1 MLFRRTTPVIR
12 RRTALLAL
20 ATTATL
26 ALTACGGDGSLEAG
40 KSLDPDKLTIY
51 SAQHENLTQ
60 AWAKKFQEDTGVKVQ
75 IRYGSDSSMGAQIVQ
90 EGAKSP
96 ADVFLTENSPAM
108 TTVQNAGLLA
118 KVDDATI
125 AQVGKDYAPS
135 THEWVGIAAR
145 STVLVYNPSKIT
157 EAELPKSIMDLQDPK
172 WKGKWGAAAGGADF
186 QAIVSAIL
194 ETQGEAKTAAWLKG
208 LKDGAQIYQNNIAV
222 MKAVN
227 AGQVPVGIMYH
238 YYWYRDQALSKV
250 GSKNT
255 KLLYFRHQD
264 PGAFVSISGGAVLK
278 STKQG
283 VNAQKFLAFVTSKEG
298 QNMLAT
304 SDAKEYAVGNGVA
317 SDKALEPLDTL
328 EAPDVDPFKLNGPKV
343 IELMT
348 AAGIL

>member
-1 MLFRRTTPVIR
+1 MR
-12 RRTALLAL
+12 RRTALIALASTAALAL
-20 ATTATL
+20 AG
-26 ALTACGGDGSLEAG
+26 CGSSSLEAKG
-40 KSLDPDKLTIY
+40 SLDPDKLTIY

-60 AWAKKFQEDTGVKVQ
+60 AWAKAFQDKTGIKVQ
-75 IRYGSDSSMGAQIVQ
+75 IRYGSDSSMAAQIVQ
-90 EGAKSP
+90 EGDKSP

-108 TTVQNAGLLA
+108 TTVQNAGLLSPI
-118 KVDDATI
+118 DASTI
-125 AQVGKDYAPS
+125 AQVGPSYAPS
-135 THEWVGIAAR
+135 THQWVGIAAR

-157 EAELPKSIMDLQDPK
+157 ESELPASIMDLQDPK

-194 ETQGEAKTAAWLKG
+194 ETQGEAKTSAWLKG

-238 YYWYRDQALSKV
+238 YYWYRDQALTKA

-278 STKQG
+278 SSQHAA
-283 VNAQKFLAFVTSKEG
+283 NAQKFLAFVTSTQG
-298 QNMLAT
+298 QTMLAT
-304 SDAKEYAVGNGVA
+304 SDAKEYAVGKGVA
-317 SDKALEPLDTL
+317 SDPALEPLDSL
-328 EAPDVDPFKLNGPKV
+328 EAPAVDPYKLNGPKV

-348 AAGIL
+348 QAGIL

>member
-1 MLFRRTTPVIR
+1 M
-12 RRTALLAL
+12 
-20 ATTATL
+20 
-26 ALTACGGDGSLEAG
+26 ALTACGGGSSLEAG
-40 KSLDPDKLTIY
+40 KNLDPTKLTIY
-51 SAQHENLTQ
+51 SAQHQNLTE
-60 AWAKKFQEDTGVKVQ
+60 AWAKKFQEASGITVQ
-75 IRYGSDSSMGAQIVQ
+75 IRYGSDSSMAAQIVQ

-125 AQVGKDYAPS
+125 SQVGADYAPS
-135 THEWVGIAAR
+135 THQWVGIAAR
-145 STVLVYNPSKIT
+145 STVLVYNPSKISA
-157 EAELPKSIMDLQDPK
+157 AELPTSIMDLQDPK
-172 WKGKWGAAAGGADF
+172 WKGRWGAAAGGADF

-194 ETQGEAKTAAWLKG
+194 ETQGQDKTAAWLKG

-238 YYWYRDQALSKV
+238 YYWYRDQALTKA

-264 PGAFVSISGGAVLK
+264 PGAFVSVSGGAVLK
-278 STKQG
+278 SSKQAAK
-283 VNAQKFLAFVTSKEG
+283 AQKFLAFVTSKTG
-298 QNMLAT
+298 QTILAT
-304 SDAKEYAVGNGVA
+304 SDAKEYAVGKGVA
-317 SDKALEPLDTL
+317 SDKALEPLATL
-328 EAPDVDPFKLNGPKV
+328 DAPHVDPFTLNGPKV

-348 AAGIL
+348 QAGIL

>member
-1 MLFRRTTPVIR
+1 MR
-12 RRTALLAL
+12 RRTALIAL
-20 ATTATL
+20 ASLATL
-26 ALTACGGDGSLEAG
+26 ALTACGSGSLEAKG
-40 KSLDPDKLTIY
+40 KLDPGKLTIY

-60 AWAKKFQEDTGVKVQ
+60 AWAKAFQDKTGIKVQ

-90 EGAKSP
+90 EGDQSP

-118 KVDDATI
+118 PVDAATV
-125 AQVGKDYAPS
+125 AQVGKAFAPS

-145 STVLVYNPSKIT
+145 STVLVYNPGKIA
-157 EAELPKSIMDLQDPK
+157 EADLPKSIMDLEQPQ

-194 ETQGEAKTAAWLKG
+194 ETQGEARTKTWLAA

-238 YYWYRDQALSKV
+238 YYWYRDQALTKA
-250 GSKNT
+250 GSRNT
-255 KLLYFRHQD
+255 KLLYFRNHD

-278 STKQG
+278 SSKHAA
-283 VNAQKFLAFVTSKEG
+283 NAQKFLAFLTSPEG
-298 QNMLAT
+298 QKILAT

-317 SDKALEPLDTL
+317 SDPALEPLDTL
-328 EAPDVDPFKLNGPKV
+328 QAPAVDPYKLNGPKV

-348 AAGIL
+348 EAGIL

>member
-1 MLFRRTTPVIR
+1 MR

-26 ALTACGGDGSLEAG
+26 ALTACGDGSLEASG
-40 KSLDPDKLTIY
+40 DLDPDKLTIY

-60 AWAKKFQEDTGVKVQ
+60 AWAEKFKADTGVDVQ
-75 IRYGSDSSMGAQIVQ
+75 IRYGNDSSMGNQIVQ

-125 AQVGKDYAPS
+125 NQVGAEYAPS

-157 EAELPKSIMDLQDPK
+157 EAELPKSIIDLQDPK
-172 WKGKWGAAAGGADF
+172 WKDKWGAAAGGADF

-194 ETQGEAKTAAWLKG
+194 ATQGETKTAAWLKG
-208 LKDGAQIYQNNIAV
+208 LKDGAQVYQNNIAV

-238 YYWYRDQALSKV
+238 YYWYRDQALTKA

-264 PGAFVSISGGAVLK
+264 PGAFVSLSGGGVLK
-278 STKQG
+278 SSKHAA
-283 VNAQKFLAFVTSKEG
+283 NAQKFLAFVTSKEG
-298 QNMLAT
+298 QEMLAT

-317 SDKALEPLDTL
+317 SDKALEPLASL
-328 EAPDVDPFKLNGPKV
+328 EAPAVDPYTLNGPKV

-348 AAGIL
+348 KAGIL

>member
-1 MLFRRTTPVIR
+1 MR

-20 ATTATL
+20 ATTA
-26 ALTACGGDGSLEAG
+26 ALTLTGCGNGSLEAG
-40 KSLDPDKLTIY
+40 KNLDPDKLTIY
-51 SAQHENLTQ
+51 SAQHENLTE
-60 AWAKKFQEDTGVKVQ
+60 AWAKKFQEDSGIKVQ

-125 AQVGKDYAPS
+125 AQVGENFAPS
-135 THEWVGIAAR
+135 THDWVGIAAR
-145 STVLVYNPSKIT
+145 STVLVYNPGKIS
-157 EAELPKSIMDLQDPK
+157 EAQLPKSIMDLQDPA
-172 WKGKWGAAAGGADF
+172 WKGRWGAAAGGADF

-194 ETQGEAKTAAWLKG
+194 VTEGEQKTSAWLKA

-238 YYWYRDQALSKV
+238 YYWYRDQALTKA

-255 KLLYFRHQD
+255 KLHYFRGHD
-264 PGAFVSISGGAVLK
+264 PGAFVSISGGGVLK
-278 STKQG
+278 SSKHAA
-283 VNAQKFLAFVTSKEG
+283 NAQKFLAFVTGAEG
-298 QNMLAT
+298 QKLLAT
-304 SDAKEYAVGNGVA
+304 SDAKEYAVGEGVA
-317 SDKALEPLDTL
+317 SDPALEPLASL
-328 EAPDVDPFKLNGPKV
+328 EAPDVDPYKLNGPKV

-348 AAGIL
+348 KAGIL